1 MRIGRSGKR
10 CCPKAEQESAKPAPS
25 PKSPRLRGTAK
36 YTGDFCTTRPT
47 YTKADTKA
55 EPGEI
60 VAGMAQAMPAALLQA
75 VC

>member
-10 CCPKAEQESAKPAPS
+10 CCPKAEQESAKPEPR
-25 PKSPRLRGTAK
+25 PKSPRLPGKAK
-36 YTGDFCTTRPT
+36 FAEDFCATRST
-47 YTKADTKA
+47 YTKA

-60 VAGMAQAMPAALLQA
+60 AAGMAQAMPAALLQV

>member
-10 CCPKAEQESAKPAPS
+10 CWPKAGQESAKLAPR
-25 PKSPRLRGTAK
+25 PISPRLRGTAK
-36 YTGDFCTTRPT
+36 CAEDFCATRPT
-47 YTKADTKA
+47 YTKA

-60 VAGMAQAMPAALLQA
+60 AAGMAQAMPAALLQA

>member
-25 PKSPRLRGTAK
+25 PKSPRLLGTAK
-36 YTGDFCTTRPT
+36 CTEDFCTTRST
-47 YTKADTKA
+47 YTKA

-60 VAGMAQAMPAALLQA
+60 AAGMAQAMPAALLQA